1 MKQLISLLK
10 QQLLLFVM
18 IFGLINFLLVL
29 LMLLLGNRESQDP
42 EKLCSLRSVFSQ

>member
-18 IFGLINFLLVL
+18 ILGLINFLLVL
-29 LMLLLGNRESQDP
+29 LMLLLGIRESLDP
-42 EKLCSLRSVFSQ
+42 EKLCILGSVFY